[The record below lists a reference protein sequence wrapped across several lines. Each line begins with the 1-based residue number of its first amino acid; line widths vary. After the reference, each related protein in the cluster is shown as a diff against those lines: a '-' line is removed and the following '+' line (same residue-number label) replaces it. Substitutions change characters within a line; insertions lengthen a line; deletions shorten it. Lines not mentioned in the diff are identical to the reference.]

1 MKNLREMF
9 QDKKFLKLVYSLAVP
24 VALQNLLASV
34 LNTLDTTMI
43 SSLGDYAISAVGL
56 ANQIFFFMTIICFGI
71 GTGTSVMIAQ
81 YNGKEDYEGVRKS
94 HGMALILSVIVAS
107 IFTILALAI
116 PEQLMRIFTDDAN
129 VIPYGV
135 TYLRVVSFS
144 YILTAVNFIY
154 SVSMR
159 SIGNAKTPLVAS
171 TFAFFGNAFF
181 NYVFIF
187 GKLGFPAM
195 GVAGGAL
202 GTILARILEFIVLY
216 ITLKKHRSPLTGKLK
231 DFITFDSHFKKLY
244 LKTAG
249 PVILNETFW
258 SLGQIIYQ
266 IAYAKL
272 GTRSVTALQIG
283 MTVQNIFFV
292 LSRGLAGACTVIVG
306 NSIGAGDEDQAY
318 RYGTWLLELS
328 ALTGLVL
335 GALMIIFRESFFVI
349 FPNITPESKAIAA
362 DLFITMGI
370 ALFVKTHNSTLIV
383 GIFRGGGD
391 TRYSMALEM
400 SCVWLIGVP
409 LAFLGAV
416 VLKLPLHYVYLM
428 ACGEEFAKAA
438 IGLPRVISKKWI
450 KNITNE

>member
-1 MKNLREMF
+1 MKNLRNMF
-9 QDKKFLKLVYSLAVP
+9 QDKHFLKLVYSLAVP

-56 ANQIFFFMTIICFGI
+56 ANQIFFFMTLICFGI
-71 GTGTSVMIAQ
+71 ATGTSVLIAQ
-81 YNGKEDYEGVRKS
+81 FYGKEDYERVRKS
-94 HGMALILSVIVAS
+94 HGMALILSVTVAS
-107 IFTILALAI
+107 IFTILALLI
-116 PEQLMRIFTDDAN
+116 PEQLMRVFTQDEM

-159 SIGNAKTPLVAS
+159 SVGNAKTPLVAS
-171 TFAFFGNAFF
+171 TIAFFGNAFF

-187 GKLGFPAM
+187 GKLGFPAL

-202 GTILARILEFIVLY
+202 GTILARVLEFAVLY
-216 ITLKKHRSPLTGKLK
+216 VALKKHRGPLTGKVK
-231 DFITFDSHFKKLY
+231 DFVTFDSHFKKTY
-244 LKTAG
+244 FMTAG
-249 PVILNETFW
+249 PVIINETFW
-258 SLGQIIYQ
+258 SLGQIVYQ
-266 IAYAKL
+266 IAFAKL

-292 LSRGLAGACTVIVG
+292 LARGLAGACTVIVG
-306 NSIGAGDEDQAY
+306 NSIGAGDEEKAY

-328 ALTGLVL
+328 ALTGVVL
-335 GALMIIFRESFFVI
+335 GALMIIFRESFFVV
-349 FPNITPESKAIAA
+349 FPNITAESKAIASE
-362 DLFITMGI
+362 LLIVMGI
-370 ALFVKTHNSTLIV
+370 ILGVKTHNSTLIV

-409 LAFLGAV
+409 LAFLGSTV
-416 VLKLPLHYVYLM
+416 FKLPLHYVFLM
-428 ACGEEFAKAA
+428 ACGEEIAKAA
-438 IGLPRVISKKWI
+438 IGLPRVISRKWI
-450 KNITNE
+450 KNLTN

>member
-1 MKNLREMF
+1 MKNLRAMF
-9 QDKKFLKLVYSLAVP
+9 NDKRFLKLVYSLAVP

-56 ANQIFFFMTIICFGI
+56 ANQIFFFMTLICFGI
-71 GTGTSVMIAQ
+71 ATGTSAMIAQ
-81 YNGKEDYEGVRKS
+81 FYGKEDYQGVRRS
-94 HGMALILSVIVAS
+94 HGMALILAVIVS
-107 IFTILALAI
+107 SVFTVLALLI
-116 PEQLMRIFTDDAN
+116 PEQLMKIFTQDPN

-171 TFAFFGNAFF
+171 TIAFFGNAFF

-202 GTILARILEFIVLY
+202 GTIFARILEFAVLY
-216 ITLKKHRSPLTGKLK
+216 IALKKHRGPLTGKIK
-231 DFITFDSHFKKLY
+231 DFVTFDSHFKKMY
-244 LKTAG
+244 IMTAG
-249 PVILNETFW
+249 PVIINETFW
-258 SLGQIIYQ
+258 SLGQIVYQ

-292 LSRGLAGACTVIVG
+292 LARGLAGACTVIVG
-306 NSIGAGDEDQAY
+306 NYIGAGDEEKAY
-318 RYGTWLLELS
+318 KYGTWLLQLS
-328 ALTGLVL
+328 ALTGVIL
-335 GALMIIFRESFFVI
+335 GALMIIFRDTFFVM
-349 FPNITPESKAIAA
+349 FPNITAESKAIASS
-362 DLFITMGI
+362 LFIAMGLI
-370 ALFVKTHNSTLIV
+370 LFVKTHNSTLVV

-391 TRYSMALEM
+391 TRYSMLLEM

-409 LAFLGAV
+409 MSFLGSV
-416 VLKLPLHYVYLM
+416 VCKFPLHFVYLM
-428 ACGEEFAKAA
+428 ACCEEVAKAC

-450 KNITNE
+450 KNLTD

>member
-1 MKNLREMF
+1 MKNLRAMF
-9 QDKKFLKLVYSLAVP
+9 NDKRFLKLVYSLAVP

-56 ANQIFFFMTIICFGI
+56 ANQIFFFMTLICFGI
-71 GTGTSVMIAQ
+71 ATGTSAMIAQ
-81 YNGKEDYEGVRKS
+81 FYGKEDYQGVRRS
-94 HGMALILSVIVAS
+94 HGMALILAVIVS
-107 IFTILALAI
+107 SVFTVLALLI
-116 PEQLMRIFTDDAN
+116 PEQLMKIFTQDPN

-171 TFAFFGNAFF
+171 TIAFFGNAFF

-202 GTILARILEFIVLY
+202 GTIFARILEFAVLY
-216 ITLKKHRSPLTGKLK
+216 ITLKKHRGPLTGKLK
-231 DFITFDSHFKKLY
+231 DFVTFDSHFKKMY
-244 LKTAG
+244 IMTAG
-249 PVILNETFW
+249 PVIINETFW
-258 SLGQIIYQ
+258 SLGQIVYQ

-292 LSRGLAGACTVIVG
+292 LARGLAGACTVIVG
-306 NSIGAGDEDQAY
+306 NYIGAGDEEKAY
-318 RYGTWLLELS
+318 KYGTWLLQLS
-328 ALTGLVL
+328 ALTGVIL
-335 GALMIIFRESFFVI
+335 GAFMIIFRDTFFVM
-349 FPNITPESKAIAA
+349 FPNITAESKAIASS
-362 DLFITMGI
+362 LFIAMGLI
-370 ALFVKTHNSTLIV
+370 LFVKTHNSTLVV

-391 TRYSMALEM
+391 TRYSMLLEM

-409 LAFLGAV
+409 MSFLGSV
-416 VLKLPLHYVYLM
+416 VFKVPLHYVYLM
-428 ACGEEFAKAA
+428 ACGEEVAKAC

-450 KNITNE
+450 KNLTD

>member
-1 MKNLREMF
+1 MKNLQAMF
-9 QDKKFLKLVYSLAVP
+9 QDKRFLKLVYSIAVP

-56 ANQIFFFMTIICFGI
+56 ANQIFFFMTLICFGI
-71 GTGTSVMIAQ
+71 ATGTSVLIAQ
-81 YNGKEDYEGVRKS
+81 FYGKEDYEGVRKS
-94 HGMALILSVIVAS
+94 HGMAMILSVVVAT
-107 IFTILALAI
+107 IFTILALLI
-116 PEQLMRIFTDDAN
+116 PEQLMRVFTQDAN

-159 SIGNAKTPLVAS
+159 SVGNAKTPLVAS
-171 TFAFFGNAFF
+171 TIAFFGNAFF

-202 GTILARILEFIVLY
+202 GTILARILEFMVLY
-216 ITLKKHRSPLTGKLK
+216 IALKKHRGPLTGKVK
-231 DFITFDSHFKKLY
+231 DFINFDSHFKKTY
-244 LKTAG
+244 IMTAG
-249 PVILNETFW
+249 PVIINETFW
-258 SLGQIIYQ
+258 SLGQIVYQ
-266 IAYAKL
+266 IAFAKL
-272 GTRSVTALQIG
+272 GTRSITALQIG

-292 LSRGLAGACTVIVG
+292 LARGLAGACTVIVG
-306 NSIGAGDEDQAY
+306 NYIGAGDEKKAY
-318 RYGTWLLELS
+318 RYGTWLLQLS
-328 ALTGLVL
+328 AMTGMVL
-335 GALMIIFRESFFVI
+335 GAIMIIFREGFFVM
-349 FPNITPESKAIAA
+349 FPNITAESKAIASE
-362 DLFITMGI
+362 LLIVMGL
-370 ALFVKTHNSTLIV
+370 ALFVRTHNSTLIV

-391 TRYSMALEM
+391 TRYSMLLEM

-409 LAFLGAV
+409 MAFLGSLV
-416 VLKLPLHYVYLM
+416 FKFPLHFVYLM
-428 ACGEEFAKAA
+428 ASCEEFAKAA

-450 KNITNE
+450 KNVTN

>member
-1 MKNLREMF
+1 MKNLRAMF
-9 QDKKFLKLVYSLAVP
+9 NDKRFLKLVYSLAVP

-56 ANQIFFFMTIICFGI
+56 ANQIFFFMTLICFGI
-71 GTGTSVMIAQ
+71 ATGTSAMIAQ
-81 YNGKEDYEGVRKS
+81 FYGKEDYQGVRRS
-94 HGMALILSVIVAS
+94 HGMALILEVIVS
-107 IFTILALAI
+107 SVFTVLALLI
-116 PEQLMRIFTDDAN
+116 PEQLMKIFTQDPN

-171 TFAFFGNAFF
+171 TIAFFGNAFF

-202 GTILARILEFIVLY
+202 GTIFARILEFAVLY
-216 ITLKKHRSPLTGKLK
+216 IALKKHRGPLTGKIK
-231 DFITFDSHFKKLY
+231 DFVTFDSHFKKMY
-244 LKTAG
+244 IMTAG
-249 PVILNETFW
+249 PVIINETFW
-258 SLGQIIYQ
+258 SLGQIVYQ

-292 LSRGLAGACTVIVG
+292 LARGLAGACTVIVG
-306 NSIGAGDEDQAY
+306 NYIGAGDEEKAY
-318 RYGTWLLELS
+318 KYGTWLLQLS
-328 ALTGLVL
+328 ALTGVIL
-335 GALMIIFRESFFVI
+335 GALMIIFRDTFFVM
-349 FPNITPESKAIAA
+349 FPNITAESKAIASN
-362 DLFITMGI
+362 LFIAMGLI
-370 ALFVKTHNSTLIV
+370 LFVKTHNSTLVV

-391 TRYSMALEM
+391 TRYSMLLEM

-409 LAFLGAV
+409 MSFLGSV
-416 VLKLPLHYVYLM
+416 VFKLSLHFVYLM
-428 ACGEEFAKAA
+428 ACCEEVAKAC

-450 KNITNE
+450 KNLTD

>member
-1 MKNLREMF
+1 MKNLKAMF
-9 QDKKFLKLVYSLAVP
+9 QDKHFLKLVYSLAVP

-56 ANQIFFFMTIICFGI
+56 ANQIFFFMTLICFGI
-71 GTGTSVMIAQ
+71 ATGTSAMIAQ
-81 YNGKEDYEGVRKS
+81 FYGKEDYQGVRKS
-94 HGMALILSVIVAS
+94 HGMALILSVVVS
-107 IFTILALAI
+107 LVFTILALAI
-116 PEQLMRIFTDDAN
+116 PEELMRVFTQDPK

-171 TFAFFGNAFF
+171 TVAFFGNAFF

-187 GKLGFPAM
+187 GKFGFPAM

-202 GTILARILEFIVLY
+202 GTILARILEFSVLY
-216 ITLKKHRSPLTGKLK
+216 IALKKHRGPLTGKLK
-231 DFITFDSHFKKLY
+231 DFVTFDSHFKKMY
-244 LKTAG
+244 IMTAG
-249 PVILNETFW
+249 PVIINETFW
-258 SLGQIIYQ
+258 SLGQIVYQ

-292 LSRGLAGACTVIVG
+292 LARGLAGACTVIVG
-306 NSIGAGDEDQAY
+306 NYIGAGDEEKAY
-318 RYGTWLLELS
+318 KYGTWLLQLS
-328 ALTGLVL
+328 ALTGVIL
-335 GALMIIFRESFFVI
+335 GGLMIIFRDAFFVM
-349 FPNITPESKAIAA
+349 FPNITAESKAIASS
-362 DLFITMGI
+362 LFIAMGLI
-370 ALFVKTHNSTLIV
+370 LFVKTHNSTLVV

-391 TRYSMALEM
+391 TRYSMLLEM

-409 LAFLGAV
+409 MAFLGSV
-416 VLKLPLHYVYLM
+416 VFKLPLHFVYLM
-428 ACGEEFAKAA
+428 ACCEEVAKAC
-438 IGLPRVISKKWI
+438 IGLSRVISKKWI
-450 KNITNE
+450 KNVTN

>member
-1 MKNLREMF
+1 MKNLRAMF
-9 QDKKFLKLVYSLAVP
+9 NDKRFLKLVYSLAVP

-56 ANQIFFFMTIICFGI
+56 ANQIFFFMTLICFGI
-71 GTGTSVMIAQ
+71 ATGTSAMIAQ
-81 YNGKEDYEGVRKS
+81 FYGKEDYQGVRRS
-94 HGMALILSVIVAS
+94 HGMALILAVIVS
-107 IFTILALAI
+107 SVFTVLALLI
-116 PEQLMRIFTDDAN
+116 PEQLMKIFTQDPN

-171 TFAFFGNAFF
+171 TIAFFGNAFF

-202 GTILARILEFIVLY
+202 GTIFARILEFAVLY
-216 ITLKKHRSPLTGKLK
+216 IALKKHRGPLTGKIK
-231 DFITFDSHFKKLY
+231 DFVTFDSHFKKMY
-244 LKTAG
+244 IMTAG
-249 PVILNETFW
+249 PVIINETFW
-258 SLGQIIYQ
+258 SLGQIVYQ

-292 LSRGLAGACTVIVG
+292 LARGLAGACTVIVG
-306 NSIGAGDEDQAY
+306 NYIGAGDEEKAY
-318 RYGTWLLELS
+318 KYGTWLLQLS
-328 ALTGLVL
+328 ALTGVIL
-335 GALMIIFRESFFVI
+335 GALMIIFRDTFFVM
-349 FPNITPESKAIAA
+349 FPNITAESKAIASN
-362 DLFITMGI
+362 LFIAMGLI
-370 ALFVKTHNSTLIV
+370 LFVKTHNSTLVV

-391 TRYSMALEM
+391 TRYSMLLEM

-409 LAFLGAV
+409 MSFLGSV
-416 VLKLPLHYVYLM
+416 VFKLPLHFVYLM
-428 ACGEEFAKAA
+428 ACGEEVAKAC

-450 KNITNE
+450 KNLTD